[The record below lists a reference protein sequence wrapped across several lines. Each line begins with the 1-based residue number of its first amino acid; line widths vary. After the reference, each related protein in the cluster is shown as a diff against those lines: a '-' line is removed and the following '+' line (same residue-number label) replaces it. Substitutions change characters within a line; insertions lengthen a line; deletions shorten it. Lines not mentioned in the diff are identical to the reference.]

1 MQWSRIERGLS
12 GVERGRGF
20 VTSGKKK
27 GSVRRETNVVSGMR
41 VTIVR
46 NRHRKPNHPLSH
58 NLQKHEAEVYREKA
72 MPEAEASLRNS
83 IDRRV
88 NTS

>member
-1 MQWSRIERGLS
+1 MLP
-12 GVERGRGF
+12 VERKR
-20 VTSGKKK
+20 
-27 GSVRRETNVVSGMR
+27 GSVRRETGAVSGMR

-46 NRHRKPNHPLSH
+46 NRHRKPNHPLSDK
-58 NLQKHEAEVYREKA
+58 LQKHEAEVRREKETS
-72 MPEAEASLRNS
+72 EAEASLGSS

>member
-1 MQWSRIERGLS
+1 MVLKEEK
-12 GVERGRGF
+12 VF
-20 VTSGKKK
+20 VTSGRKK

-46 NRHRKPNHPLSH
+46 SRHRKPYHPLSH
-58 NLQKHEAEVYREKA
+58 KIQKHEAAVSREKE
-72 MPEAEASLRNS
+72 MPEAEASLRSS

-88 NTS
+88 NTA

>member
-1 MQWSRIERGLS
+1 MVLKKEK
-12 GVERGRGF
+12 VF

-27 GSVRRETNVVSGMR
+27 SNVRRETNVVSGMR
-41 VTIVR
+41 VTIVQ
-46 NRHRKPNHPLSH
+46 NRHQRPHHPLIH
-58 NLQKHEAEVYREKA
+58 NLQKHKVEVCREKET
-72 MPEAEASLRNS
+72 PEAEASLRSS

>member
-1 MQWSRIERGLS
+1 MVLKE
-12 GVERGRGF
+12 EKGF

-27 GSVRRETNVVSGMR
+27 GSVRRETNVLSGMR
-41 VTIVR
+41 VTIVPS
-46 NRHRKPNHPLSH
+46 RHQKPHHTLSH
-58 NLQKHEAEVYREKA
+58 KIQKREAEVCREKE
-72 MPEAEASLRNS
+72 MPEAEASLRSS